1 MRLQLPSYPNCA
13 REEEAEQEVMGD
25 TGHRDTGWYDP
36 RDPPFNVVPGGKA
49 RGSNDTQNTVNSYG
63 IFILRGNT
71 EAQVMEDCSGS

>member
-25 TGHRDTGWYDP
+25 TGNRDTGWYDP

-49 RGSNDTQNTVNSYG
+49 RGSNDTQNTVNKPS
-63 IFILRGNT
+63 LQDRQLDVSVKVRGRN
-71 EAQVMEDCSGS
+71 